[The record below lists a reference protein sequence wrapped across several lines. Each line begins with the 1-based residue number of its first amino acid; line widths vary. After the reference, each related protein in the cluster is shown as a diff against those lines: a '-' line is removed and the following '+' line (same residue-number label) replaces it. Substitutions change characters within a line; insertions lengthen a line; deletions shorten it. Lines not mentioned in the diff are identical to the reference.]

1 MDNDVIIVLELQ
13 TTSKTL
19 LKTICT
25 LGRDSKHFLNNK
37 ADHFLIQRCMT
48 RQKEVLNLSFADLN
62 ADPHVALADL
72 NVDPHVADGPPDI
85 LTQVTFWVGRV
96 VLIDG
101 VAPL

>member
-1 MDNDVIIVLELQ
+1 MQNSGTHTQPRQ
-13 TTSKTL
+13 TVANHILGAAQRALHKSHKT
-19 LKTICT
+19 
-25 LGRDSKHFLNNK
+25 
-37 ADHFLIQRCMT
+37 QRCP
-48 RQKEVLNLSFADLN
+48 NLSFADFN

>member
-1 MDNDVIIVLELQ
+1 M
-13 TTSKTL
+13 
-19 LKTICT
+19 
-25 LGRDSKHFLNNK
+25 
-37 ADHFLIQRCMT
+37 
-48 RQKEVLNLSFADLN
+48 LNLSFADLS

-85 LTQVTFWVGRV
+85 LTQVTLWDGRV